1 MKPIFR
7 LIRLTLSPFLSF
19 GVIRRFSF
27 NVMKI
32 DNLIE
37 VKVDDI
43 RFLVN
48 TSDKVISKN
57 IYSNLKFP
65 EYEPNKRMNI
75 ELEKEVL
82 NFFPEYIRNR
92 I

>member
-1 MKPIFR
+1 MKPIYR
-7 LIRLTLSPFLSF
+7 LIRLTLSPLLSF

-57 IYSNLKFP
+57 I
-65 EYEPNKRMNI
+65 
-75 ELEKEVL
+75 
-82 NFFPEYIRNR
+82 R
-92 I
+92 IKYFVMDWFKILFLI

>member
-1 MKPIFR
+1 MIKNYLSKYLIIKKLYILYLNLMKPIFR
-7 LIRLTLSPFLSF
+7 LIRLTLSPLLSF
-19 GVIRRFSF
+19 TLIRGFSF
-27 NVMKI
+27 NIMKI

-37 VKVDDI
+37 VKVDGT

-65 EYEPNKRMNI
+65 E
-75 ELEKEVL
+75 
-82 NFFPEYIRNR
+82 
-92 I
+92 

>member
-7 LIRLTLSPFLSF
+7 LIRLTLSPLLSF
-19 GVIRRFSF
+19 TLIRGFSF
-27 NVMKI
+27 NIMKI

-37 VKVDDI
+37 VKVDGT

-65 EYEPNKRMNI
+65 EYEKFNLSMNI
-75 ELEKEVL
+75 LK
-82 NFFPEYIRNR
+82 
-92 I
+92 